1 MNRDTKEKVTFQKH
15 IHTTYWIWDHISFEV
30 ILRGLYDRKY
40 PRSQKSYDVPLRKLF
55 LDALSDP
62 HYKAMSVDRY
72 EKIRRHIRFDDK
84 RTRALRFETDKLA
97 PISYIW
103 NIFIK
108 NCTKLYNPSTKVTV
122 DEQLVPFRGR
132 CKFIQYMPSKPA
144 KYGIKIFWMYDSA
157 NYYGINGAISCGKEV
172 GAPVQ
177 KDLGSEIVKTLAV
190 PIFNSGRNITMD
202 NYFTNVELGNF
213 LLQKAITLVG
223 TIKPNRR
230 EIPEALKHS
239 RQRALYESVFGFN
252 NKATLVSYKAKK
264 EKSVILL
271 SAMHHNCS
279 IDSNDRKLKPEIIL
293 HYNKTKGGVDKMDEM
308 GSDNSSKRHVGPPL
322 DSVLQNLGKIQNS
335 RERANALFEWLISPV
350 KPDDF
355 FRCIWEKKPALLK
368 RHNSKYYNGFFSTS
382 EFDRIL
388 GEDNV
393 QFGVNLDV
401 TSYTDGVRETHN
413 PPGRALPM
421 VVWDYYKNGC
431 SLRLLNPQSFSSTVW
446 NVLSV
451 LQELFG
457 SMVGANTYLTPPST
471 QGFAPHY
478 DDIEAFVVQLE
489 GKKHWRVYNP
499 RSSSEMLPQFS
510 SVNFRDS
517 DLGEP
522 ILETILEAGDLLY
535 FPRGF
540 IHQGDCLPDA
550 HSLHITVSS
559 FQRNSWVDL
568 LDKLLP
574 AALQI
579 AAEDDVQ
586 FRQGLP
592 LDYLD
597 YMGVQNA
604 ELSDPRRGN
613 FTDKVQF
620 LIRKLAEYAPVDAAV
635 DQKAKLFLHDCLP
648 PVLTPGMIVTLCFA
662 CNAWDCLIL

>member
-1 MNRDTKEKVTFQKH
+1 MEAMVPPRVSAFAAYQKVKQATKPQLLLE
-15 IHTTYWIWDHISFEV
+15 
-30 ILRGLYDRKY
+30 RK
-40 PRSQKSYDVPLRKLF
+40 K
-55 LDALSDP
+55 
-62 HYKAMSVDRY
+62 
-72 EKIRRHIRFDDK
+72 
-84 RTRALRFETDKLA
+84 
-97 PISYIW
+97 
-103 NIFIK
+103 
-108 NCTKLYNPSTKVTV
+108 
-122 DEQLVPFRGR
+122 
-132 CKFIQYMPSKPA
+132 
-144 KYGIKIFWMYDSA
+144 
-157 NYYGINGAISCGKEV
+157 
-172 GAPVQ
+172 
-177 KDLGSEIVKTLAV
+177 
-190 PIFNSGRNITMD
+190 
-202 NYFTNVELGNF
+202 
-213 LLQKAITLVG
+213 
-223 TIKPNRR
+223 
-230 EIPEALKHS
+230 
-239 RQRALYESVFGFN
+239 
-252 NKATLVSYKAKK
+252 
-264 EKSVILL
+264 KSVISKSPEKVLKKKKAKNKAL
-271 SAMHHNCS
+271 IRNSEPQEEENCVS
-279 IDSNDRKLKPEIIL
+279 YPNKKKSSNKKGKTPNKITNGKNLPPQRLK
-293 HYNKTKGGVDKMDEM
+293 
-308 GSDNSSKRHVGPPL
+308 GSENSSKRHVGPPL

-335 RERANALFEWLISPV
+335 RDRAKALFDWLISPV

-388 GEDNV
+388 REDNV

-413 PPGRALPM
+413 PVGRALPM

-446 NVLSV
+446 SVLSV

-499 RSSSEMLPQFS
+499 RNSSEMLPQFS
-510 SVNFRDS
+510 SVNFNDS

-568 LDKLLP
+568 LDRLLP

-597 YMGVQNA
+597 YMGVQNTDS
-604 ELSDPRRGN
+604 LDPRRGN
-613 FTDKVQF
+613 FKDKVQL

-635 DQKAKLFLHDCLP
+635 DQKSKAFMHDCLP
-648 PVLTPGMIVTLCFA
+648 PVLTPVEKAHSVHGAPARWENGDVRDHIIELEKETQIRFLRAGVVRLCSEGEACLLYYSTENSRVYHQEAPKSIEIDTEHVDAIEYLIHCYPQYVTVESLPCEDLDDKLGVASMLFEKGLLTTKEP
-662 CNAWDCLIL
+662 LIPITSAVETE

>member
-1 MNRDTKEKVTFQKH
+1 MEAMAPPRVSAFAAYQKAKQETKPQLGLEKKKKGSVSKSPQKVLKKKK
-15 IHTTYWIWDHISFEV
+15 SKSKEL
-30 ILRGLYDRKY
+30 LRNSEPQEEANCRVSY
-40 PRSQKSYDVPLRKLF
+40 PIKKKSLCKKGKTPN
-55 LDALSDP
+55 
-62 HYKAMSVDRY
+62 
-72 EKIRRHIRFDDK
+72 KIANGK
-84 RTRALRFETDKLA
+84 ALRLHRLK
-97 PISYIW
+97 S
-103 NIFIK
+103 
-108 NCTKLYNPSTKVTV
+108 
-122 DEQLVPFRGR
+122 
-132 CKFIQYMPSKPA
+132 
-144 KYGIKIFWMYDSA
+144 
-157 NYYGINGAISCGKEV
+157 
-172 GAPVQ
+172 
-177 KDLGSEIVKTLAV
+177 SE
-190 PIFNSGRNITMD
+190 NS
-202 NYFTNVELGNF
+202 
-213 LLQKAITLVG
+213 
-223 TIKPNRR
+223 
-230 EIPEALKHS
+230 
-239 RQRALYESVFGFN
+239 
-252 NKATLVSYKAKK
+252 NKQ
-264 EKSVILL
+264 
-271 SAMHHNCS
+271 
-279 IDSNDRKLKPEIIL
+279 
-293 HYNKTKGGVDKMDEM
+293 
-308 GSDNSSKRHVGPPL
+308 HVGPPL
-322 DSVLQNLGKIQNS
+322 DSVLQNLGRIQNS
-335 RERANALFEWLISPV
+335 KERANTLFEWLISPV

-388 GEDNV
+388 REDNV

-499 RSSSEMLPQFS
+499 RNSSEILPQFS
-510 SVNFRDS
+510 SVNFSDS

-540 IHQGDCLPDA
+540 IHQGDCLPYA

-604 ELSDPRRGN
+604 ELNRNKAVSSWVCKCLPLRENWKPQSDPRRGN
-613 FTDKVQF
+613 FREKVQF
-620 LIRKLAEYAPVDAAV
+620 LISKLAEYAPIDAAV
-635 DQKAKLFLHDCLP
+635 DQKAKTFLYDCLP
-648 PVLTPGMIVTLCFA
+648 PVLTPAEKSHSVYGAPARWENGDVTDGIIQLEKDTQIRFLRSGIVRLCSEGEA
-662 CNAWDCLIL
+662 CLLYYSTENSRVYHQEAPKSMEVDAEHMEAIEYLIHCYPQYATVESLPCEDLDDKLAVANMLFEKGLLTTKERLTPLSRTVEIE